1 MRCRE
6 RIASAARRPSGDHVQ
21 FIGQPSSAWRR
32 ASASAAVCHAPHV
45 VQGTQTV
52 VGVLLVAA
60 GACPDNAHSARSC
73 APPAL
78 PLLAH
83 EERTRTSTEE
93 PCQRAN
99 PAQFAHFGIRR
110 FTHSREPG
118 GIILLCP
125 CVNARSIRC
134 RWAAVR
140 SNHARAASQ
149 NCFSGGDAARP
160 AVIQLLVAALHARAR
175 PASLVTKAL
184 LLSPLRRTMR
194 WHCSH

>member
-110 FTHSREPG
+110 FTHSA
-118 GIILLCP
+118 CTHSTH
-125 CVNARSIRC
+125 ARVRC

-140 SNHARAASQ
+140 SNHVLLRKTASQAVMRRDRPLYSYWLPPCTRARAL
-149 NCFSGGDAARP
+149 P
-160 AVIQLLVAALHARAR
+160 HW
-175 PASLVTKAL
+175 
-184 LLSPLRRTMR
+184 SPRHSSSPPSEGR
-194 WHCSH
+194 